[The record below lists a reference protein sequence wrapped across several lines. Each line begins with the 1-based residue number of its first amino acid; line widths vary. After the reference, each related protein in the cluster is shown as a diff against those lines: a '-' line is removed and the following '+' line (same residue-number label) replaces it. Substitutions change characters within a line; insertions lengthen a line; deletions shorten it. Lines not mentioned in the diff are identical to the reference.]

1 MANLNEVTSKQL
13 ISELERRGYVI
24 GNAWLSGDVLPH
36 VEFLNQMNPDA
47 KVNLTTDE
55 CVEIVSSVLNEDAYY
70 EWVNERI
77 MDEVDEK
84 YFSQKVF

>member
-1 MANLNEVTSKQL
+1 
-13 ISELERRGYVI
+13 
-24 GNAWLSGDVLPH
+24 
-36 VEFLNQMNPDA
+36 MNPDA

>member
-47 KVNLTTDE
+47 KVTLTDE
-55 CVEIVSSVLNEDAYY
+55 ECTDIVSSVLNEDAYY

-77 MDEVDEK
+77 MDEVNEK
-84 YFSQKVF
+84 YFKKVF